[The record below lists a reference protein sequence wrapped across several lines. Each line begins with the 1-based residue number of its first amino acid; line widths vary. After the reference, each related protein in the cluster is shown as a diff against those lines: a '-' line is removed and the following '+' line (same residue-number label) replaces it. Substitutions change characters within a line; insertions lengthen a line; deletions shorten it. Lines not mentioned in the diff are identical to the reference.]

1 MKSINY
7 LIESEQDRQWGVTVT
22 TAGYEI
28 INPHEEYP
36 TTRHSGQYYFNP
48 DKGRTLQE
56 YQLVFISE
64 GKGVFQ
70 SAHCKETPV
79 TSGSMFLT
87 FPNEWHTYRP
97 DKETGWKQYWIG
109 FNGTNIDNR
118 VKQGILDKNKP
129 LFHVGLEE
137 EIIRIFRLAIA
148 TSNEG
153 KPHYQQLLGGLTD
166 YLIGLTYYLDRNNR
180 LCQHENI
187 TEKINT
193 ARSIMYEN
201 INQTLD
207 YTAMAAKLNM
217 SYSSF
222 RKHFKTYT
230 GLSPAQYFLQLKLQQ
245 AKILLRTTDRPIKEI
260 AWELD
265 FNSIAYFS
273 TIFKKHMGISPA
285 QYRIS

>member
-1 MKSINY
+1 MVNALLKGYQLYDVGTIGAEKKNEPQFVLLKNNDIQS
-7 LIESEQDRQWGVTVT
+7 LVVVPTSKDST
-22 TAGYEI
+22 TCVVNFVANI
-28 INPHEEYP
+28 AKDHEEALSVA
-36 TTRHSGQYYFNP
+36 T
-48 DKGRTLQE
+48 
-56 YQLVFISE
+56 
-64 GKGVFQ
+64 
-70 SAHCKETPV
+70 
-79 TSGSMFLT
+79 
-87 FPNEWHTYRP
+87 
-97 DKETGWKQYWIG
+97 
-109 FNGTNIDNR
+109 
-118 VKQGILDKNKP
+118 
-129 LFHVGLEE
+129 EE

-166 YLIGLTYYLDRNNR
+166 YLIGLTYYLDKNNR

-201 INQTLD
+201 INQALD
-207 YTAMAAKLNM
+207 YTAMAEKLNM

-245 AKILLRTTDRPIKEI
+245 AKILLRTTNRPIKEI

>member
-64 GKGVFQ
+64 GKGLFQ

-109 FNGTNIDNR
+109 FKGTNIDNR

-148 TSNEG
+148 TSNEV

-166 YLIGLTYYLDRNNR
+166 YLIGLTYYLDKNNR

-201 INQTLD
+201 INQALD
-207 YTAMAAKLNM
+207 YTAMAEKLNM

-245 AKILLRTTDRPIKEI
+245 AKILLRTTNRPIKEI